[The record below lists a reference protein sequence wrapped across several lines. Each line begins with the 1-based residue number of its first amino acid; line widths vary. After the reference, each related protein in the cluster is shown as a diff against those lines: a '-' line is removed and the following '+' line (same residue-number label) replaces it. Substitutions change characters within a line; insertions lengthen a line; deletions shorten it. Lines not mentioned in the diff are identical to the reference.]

1 MYGKSNKKLLSN
13 EKLRLLLKC
22 KKHLSQQQIGAKNH
36 TIKTSFFEKNEIFIQ
51 SPSRSRYFEETVR
64 S

>member
-1 MYGKSNKKLLSN
+1 MDLFNLEFVKIVWNMYGKSNKKLLSN

-36 TIKTSFFEKNEIFIQ
+36 TIKTSFFEKK
-51 SPSRSRYFEETVR
+51 
-64 S
+64 

>member
-36 TIKTSFFEKNEIFIQ
+36 TIKTSFFEKK
-51 SPSRSRYFEETVR
+51 
-64 S
+64 